1 MPTAKR
7 SDDTGP
13 RIRVY
18 SAPSCKAFQP
28 VLARISGR
36 FGGSVSPLYF
46 FGVATIKPAWN
57 AGFRLSTVATLFFRC
72 RHDKTRMECGFPAVN
87 VSCVVCDALTG
98 VRGCPR
104 APRTGSIGACQ
115 HAWRDAGKPAGRRGA
130 LARKKPG
137 KVTAALLPA
146 PGRQTAKS
154 AKHAHSQPG
163 SHGSGKST
171 KSATAFWP
179 RPT

>member
-1 MPTAKR
+1 
-7 SDDTGP
+7 
-13 RIRVY
+13 
-18 SAPSCKAFQP
+18 
-28 VLARISGR
+28 
-36 FGGSVSPLYF
+36 
-46 FGVATIKPAWN
+46 
-57 AGFRLSTVATLFFRC
+57 
-72 RHDKTRMECGFPAVN
+72 MECGFPAVN

-171 KSATAFWP
+171 KSVTALWP